1 MQDIVLLR
9 RIIGVILLIVIGL
22 IHLIIVK
29 AGFHLQAYLGI
40 LFVIDV
46 IAAFGG
52 AVWIG
57 LFDARLGWSLG
68 LLASLGPLLG
78 YIVTRTMALPGLHML
93 PWNTPNGLLSLV
105 LEAIIVILAL
115 SALGQRSTTK
125 AATTR

>member
-1 MQDIVLLR
+1 MKGFVLLR
-9 RIIGVILLIVIGL
+9 RIIGVILLISIGL
-22 IHLIIVK
+22 IHLIIVRV
-29 AGFHLQAYLGI
+29 GFHLQAYLGV

-46 IAAFGG
+46 VAAFVG

-68 LLASLGPLLG
+68 LLAALGPLLG
-78 YIVTRTMALPGLHML
+78 YIVTRTMALPGLHVL

-115 SALGQRSTTK
+115 FALGHRPITR